1 MKQKTS
7 LSVLAKHALR
17 ASTSFLAAF
26 ALFFAAAPCVGRFYE
41 PEVPKALQN
50 FED

>member
-26 ALFFAAAPCVGRFYE
+26 ALFFAAAPCVGRLHE